1 MMDIWLGA
9 ITTTLSPICL
19 LFNLIGVILG
29 IIFGALP
36 GLNSV
41 VGVALLIPVTYGM
54 DPSVALIMLAG
65 LYMGATYGGSISAIL
80 LNCPGAA
87 EAACTAI
94 NGNLMARAGRAK
106 EALLYSVISSGIG
119 GIFGCLV
126 LLFFT
131 PYLAGMALKFGPPEM
146 FLVCFGGLAIIGSLM
161 GKSLAR
167 GFFAVCIGMILST
180 IGVDNLS
187 SNYRITFGSLQLTA
201 GLDLIPVVV
210 GMFAA
215 SEMIALLGGENPS
228 GSLLKM
234 KEDSIKQT
242 FVWKT
247 ILKKEWLLTLKS
259 AVIGTIIGILPGT
272 GGAIAAFV
280 SYGEAQRLYSGEAD
294 FGKGNGDV
302 RGIIAPETANNAAVG
317 GSLVPLLALGIPGS
331 ATSALLY
338 GALTIQGIIPGPRLM
353 LEHAPLA
360 YALMVGLLLST
371 IMMLLIGSNCSGI
384 FSKILLLKINVI
396 VPVVLVLCMIGAF
409 SARNSMFDI
418 GICIFFA
425 LVGLWFKKAD
435 IPLPPIL
442 IAMILGRTV
451 EENFRRSLTIAMAR
465 DMNVLEYVFLR
476 PLSLALI
483 IIVLLL
489 VYANAKTALR
499 KNNTPD

>member
-1 MMDIWLGA
+1 MFDVWLGA
-9 ITTTLSPICL
+9 IETAFSPICL
-19 LFNLIGVILG
+19 LFNFIGVVLG

-54 DPSVALIMLAG
+54 DPSIALIMLAG

-119 GIFGCLV
+119 GIFGCIV

-146 FLVCFGGLAIIGSLM
+146 FLVCVGGLAIIGSLM

-167 GFFAVCIGMILST
+167 GFFAVGVGLILST

-187 SNYRITFGSLQLTA
+187 SNYRFTFGSLQLTA

-210 GMFAA
+210 GLFAA
-215 SEMIALLGGENPS
+215 SEMIALLEEQNS
-228 GSLLKM
+228 NGSLLKI
-234 KEDSIKQT
+234 KNIGIKQ
-242 FVWKT
+242 FDVWRI
-247 ILKKEWLLTLKS
+247 ILKREWWLTLKS

-280 SYGEAQRLYSGEAD
+280 SYGEAQRKYAGEAN
-294 FGKGNGDV
+294 FGKGTGDE

-338 GALTIQGIIPGPRLM
+338 GALTVQGIIPGPRLM
-353 LEHAPLA
+353 VEHAPLA

-371 IMMLLIGSNCSGI
+371 IMMLLIGSNCSGL
-384 FSKILLLKINVI
+384 FSKILLLRINII
-396 VPVVLVLCMIGAF
+396 VPVVLALCMIGAF
-409 SARNSMFDI
+409 SARNSMIDI
-418 GICIFFA
+418 GVCIFFA
-425 LVGLWFKKAD
+425 LVGLWFKKTD

-442 IAMILGRTV
+442 IAMILGRTI
-451 EENFRRSLTIAMAR
+451 EENFRRSLTIATAR
-465 DMNVLEYVFLR
+465 DMNVLEYVFVR
-476 PLSLALI
+476 PLSIALI

-499 KNNTPD
+499 KNNTSD